1 MVRIDK
7 FQQCQS
13 SANKLKNLQEISTRN
28 LKNLTSWF
36 DTAFDKDSMT
46 GVTHQTGS
54 NATD

>member
-13 SANKLKNLQEISTRN
+13 SANKLKNLQEI